1 MVFQKKIQIALN
13 SDPVKLKSKTGF
25 GTQQALNKCPSHMQF
40 HASDSLDQLVPII
53 YVSKVFLP
61 STGLGGPF
69 PLVPSVSLSSWPQ
82 LPAQASSSLGGWG
95 GELRVEF

>member
-69 PLVPSVSLSSWPQ
+69 PLVPPSLSKPPLFPLQ
-82 LPAQASSSLGGWG
+82 IPVMALPLSSL
-95 GELRVEF
+95 RQ